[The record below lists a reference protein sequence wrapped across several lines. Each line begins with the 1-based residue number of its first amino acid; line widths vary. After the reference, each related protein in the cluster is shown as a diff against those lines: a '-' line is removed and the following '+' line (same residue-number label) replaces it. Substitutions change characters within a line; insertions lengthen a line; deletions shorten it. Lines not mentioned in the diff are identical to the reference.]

1 LNGRFKVRKKGVIL
15 LAVLL
20 MLAVGSFV
28 QAASLTG
35 RDIMVKV
42 DNRDD
47 GETRKSKMIMTLI
60 NKVGDKRIRKVISY
74 QKDYG
79 KDSKAIMIF
88 ESPGDVKGTGYLSWE
103 YDNQNKD
110 DDRWLYLPALRKI
123 RRISGSSNSDYFMG
137 TDFTY
142 DDMGDRNV
150 DEDEHT
156 LQRKEKLNGYQCWV
170 VQSIPKEIDDG
181 DYTKK
186 ISWVRQDI
194 DLVVKVKYYN
204 EYGLLKTY
212 YAKEVAKIDGIWVS
226 QQMVMVNKQEEH
238 QTILKMTDLKFN
250 LPLRDNLFKT
260 STLERGRIR
269 Y

>member
-1 LNGRFKVRKKGVIL
+1 VRKKGVL
-15 LAVLL
+15 LAALLVLAL
-20 MLAVGSFV
+20 GSFA
-28 QAASLTG
+28 QAANLTG

-47 GETRKSKMIMTLI
+47 GETRKSKMVMTLI
-60 NKVGDKRIRKVISY
+60 NKVGDKRIRKVVSY

-79 KDSKAIMIF
+79 KDTKAIMVF

-103 YDNQNKD
+103 YDAQNKD

-150 DEDEHT
+150 DEDQHT
-156 LQRKEKLNGYQCWV
+156 LLKEEKLDGYQCWV
-170 VQSIPKEIDDG
+170 VESIPKEVDDG

-194 DLVVKVKYYN
+194 DMVVKVDYYN

-212 YAKEVAKIDGIWVS
+212 YAKEIVKIDGIWIS
-226 QQMVMVNKQEEH
+226 KQMVMVNKQEEH
-238 QTILKMTDLKFN
+238 QTILEMTDVKFN
-250 LPLRDNLFKT
+250 LSLSDNLFKT
-260 STLERGRIR
+260 STLERGNIR

>member
-47 GETRKSKMIMTLI
+47 GETRKSKMIMTL
-60 NKVGDKRIRKVISY
+60 ISY

-238 QTILKMTDLKFN
+238 QTILKMADLKFN

>member
-1 LNGRFKVRKKGVIL
+1 M
-15 LAVLL
+15 AVLL

-186 ISWVRQDI
+186 ISWV
-194 DLVVKVKYYN
+194 
-204 EYGLLKTY
+204 
-212 YAKEVAKIDGIWVS
+212 
-226 QQMVMVNKQEEH
+226 
-238 QTILKMTDLKFN
+238 
-250 LPLRDNLFKT
+250 
-260 STLERGRIR
+260 
-269 Y
+269 